1 VSRVL
6 IIGCGMTPFG
16 NHCGA
21 GTRSL
26 AVAALDQALTDSQVP
41 AAEVGRIFFGNAAAG
56 VILQQEM
63 IRGEV
68 ALRHHP
74 LAHAP
79 LFNVENACAS
89 GSSAVNLAFDTIR
102 AGAAEV
108 VIAVGVEQLHHRD
121 KSRAFN
127 ALRGSTDIE
136 EIGEAPPGQTS
147 ANSVLMEYYAAVSRQ
162 YLEKYDA
169 TAGDFALVAVKNRK
183 HAAANPLAQFRAP
196 QTVEQVLASRM
207 IVPPLTLPMC
217 SPMTDGAAALVLCSE
232 AYAKRRQAR
241 AIEVAACH
249 LAVPGGPGGSPVRN
263 AVTAVYEA
271 SGYGPRDFNLIELH
285 DAAAPAE
292 LQQYAEIGLCEEG
305 EGHHLIR
312 RGETALGG
320 SVPVNTSGG
329 LLSRGHPL
337 GATGCAQLVELYTQ
351 LQARAGARQVA
362 NARLAMAVNGGGW
375 LDGNYAVTVA
385 TIVRE
390 FSR

>member
-1 VSRVL
+1 MRRVL

-16 NHCGA
+16 NHRGA
-21 GTRSL
+21 GIRSL
-26 AVAALDQALTDSQVP
+26 AVAALDQALADSRVLP
-41 AAEVGRIFFGNAAAG
+41 EEVGRIFFGNAAAG
-56 VILQQEM
+56 VMLQQEM
-63 IRGEV
+63 IRGQV

-74 LAHAP
+74 LARAP

-102 AGAAEV
+102 AEAAEV
-108 VIAVGVEQLHHRD
+108 VIAVGVEVLHHRD
-121 KSRAFN
+121 KSRAFR

-136 EIGEAPPGQTS
+136 EIGEGLPGETP
-147 ANSVLMEYYAAVSRQ
+147 ANSVLMEYYAGVARQ

-169 TAGDFALVAVKNRK
+169 TAADFALVAVKNRR
-183 HAAANPLAQFRAP
+183 HAAANPLAQFRVP
-196 QTVEQVLASRM
+196 QSVEDVLGNRM
-207 IVPPLTLPMC
+207 VVPPLTLPMC

-232 AYAKRRQAR
+232 EYAKRRQVR
-241 AIEVAACH
+241 GVEVVACR
-249 LAVPGGPGGSPVRN
+249 LAVPGEVGRSPVRN
-263 AVTAVYEA
+263 AVEAVYET
-271 SGYGPRDFNLIELH
+271 SGYGARDFDLIELH

-320 SVPVNTSGG
+320 AIPINTSGG

-351 LQARAGARQVA
+351 LQGRAGARQVA
-362 NARLAMAVNGGGW
+362 DAGLAMAVNGGGW
-375 LDGNYAVTVA
+375 LHGNYAVTVA
-385 TIVRE
+385 TILRE
-390 FSR
+390 FSP

>member
-1 VSRVL
+1 
-6 IIGCGMTPFG
+6 MTPFG

-26 AVAALDQALTDSQVP
+26 AVAALDQALADSQVA

-56 VILQQEM
+56 VIFQQEM

-74 LAHAP
+74 LARVP

-89 GSSAVNLAFDTIR
+89 GSSAVNLAFDTVR
-102 AGAAEV
+102 AGAAHV
-108 VIAVGVEQLHHRD
+108 AIAVGVEQLHHQDR
-121 KSRAFN
+121 SRPFN

-136 EIGEAPPGQTS
+136 EIGEAVPGQAAS
-147 ANSVLMEYYAAVSRQ
+147 NSVLMDYYAVVARQ

-169 TAGDFALVAVKNRK
+169 TPRDFALVAVKNRA
-183 HAAANPLAQFRAP
+183 HAAANPLAQFRTP
-196 QTVEQVLASRM
+196 QTVEDVLGSRM

-217 SPMTDGAAALVLCSE
+217 SPMTDGAAALVLCTE
-232 AYAKRRQAR
+232 EYAMRHRAR
-241 AIEVAACH
+241 GVEVVACH
-249 LAVPGGPGGSPVRN
+249 LAVAGGPGGSPVAN
-263 AVTAVYEA
+263 AARVVYES
-271 SGYGPRDFNLIELH
+271 SGYGPRDFDLMELH

-292 LQQYAEIGLCEEG
+292 LQQYAEIGLCGAG
-305 EGHHLIR
+305 EGHHLVR
-312 RGETALGG
+312 RGETGLGG
-320 SVPVNTSGG
+320 SIPINTSGG

-351 LQARAGARQVA
+351 LQGRAGARQVA

-390 FSR
+390 FSP